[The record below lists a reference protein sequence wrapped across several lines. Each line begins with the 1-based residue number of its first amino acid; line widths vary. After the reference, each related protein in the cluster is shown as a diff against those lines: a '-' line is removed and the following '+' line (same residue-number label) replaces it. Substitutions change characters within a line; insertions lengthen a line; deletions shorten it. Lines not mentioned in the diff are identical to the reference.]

1 MNQYCNKK
9 ISYLNEYNNYVLRIT
24 IMNNEI
30 YYVKIKRDELKP
42 NESYK
47 IIKTKRMLRLISK
60 HENKI
65 QDYIYKSC
73 NFVLS
78 YCMNNNIST
87 VVIGYNKTFQIGSF
101 DSTSKKVNRQNNQKF
116 KSIPFGKLKN
126 RLEYILKLHNI
137 KVVTQEESY
146 TSKASFFDGDY
157 IPLYGDNTI
166 HNFSGARAKRG

>member
-1 MNQYCNKK
+1 MK
-9 ISYLNEYNNYVLRIT
+9 IF
-24 IMNNEI
+24 
-30 YYVKIKRDELKP
+30 YYSL
-42 NESYK
+42 
-47 IIKTKRMLRLISK
+47 
-60 HENKI
+60 
-65 QDYIYKSC
+65 
-73 NFVLS
+73 
-78 YCMNNNIST
+78 
-87 VVIGYNKTFQIGSF
+87 F

-166 HNFSGARAKRG
+166 HNFSGTRGKRGLYKIASGKYINADHNGPLNILTKSNVCDKSIIENLRLRGVSTPMRYTIL